1 MDITRG
7 NLDEISRPASSSRAH
22 LGSRASSASLEVLT
36 PEPCLSKVD
45 YQGDLDSDHKQD
57 NSGKSSPEGN
67 QYDSRVKYKTQ
78 KMSTLQ
84 QTMEEETT
92 CIFQQMQNSEL
103 SEYISSS
110 DSGEDCVETEPPN
123 LNKASQEQ
131 SSNVKEEVSEEKDVD
146 PKIEEAI
153 RKMNKLDKILAKK
166 QSQERTIKK
175 QGREMRTKLWEELQ
189 CVITLSASGSHEE
202 IENTNT
208 FLALTSSLHERADC
222 QNEMETGGLFN
233 KAEKSHYGSDTR
245 IKKNQDFIKKNIE
258 LAKDSGNQVVML
270 EEEKKRLIELL
281 KDTEDGNE
289 LQDTEEDTSGWL
301 VAGEGY
307 TPEPMEFHHLNE
319 IAAKLQIIVSNGD
332 FSIIHS
338 SCSNVPSQIYQR
350 LSDLNVLD
358 NSSSLIWTEIPVHLY
373 RLGLLSIL
381 RLQKESLAY
390 ANRNLEAA
398 PGEKVLRDTKE
409 QRDQQVR
416 LKEIDQQ
423 LKNLLGNLPE
433 ELPCLSEEQLKTLL
447 EECMQSQRTISNV
460 PMSKSQELLSDENFF
475 SCYTTQDATLLS
487 MSTLSNPL
495 GETHSVRMSADQEN
509 AGLEDKNEHNCAE
522 NESPGFCLTKAIADS
537 HLSKDL
543 VVQTEEPNDLESLQ
557 EIADMNSAEGYFMSR
572 ALSTKSLKKPSFLDE
587 PFYGISVNNELSTEA
602 DIPSIPLQ
610 TKGGKIL

>member
-57 NSGKSSPEGN
+57 NSGKSSPEEN

-131 SSNVKEEVSEEKDVD
+131 SSNVKEELSEEKDVD

-233 KAEKSHYGSDTR
+233 KAEKSHYGSDTK
-245 IKKNQDFIKKNIE
+245 IKKNQNFIKKNIE

-319 IAAKLQIIVSNGD
+319 IDAKLQIIVSNGD
-332 FSIIHS
+332 FSAIHS
-338 SCSNVPSQIYQR
+338 SCSKVPSQIYQ
-350 LSDLNVLD
+350 
-358 NSSSLIWTEIPVHLY
+358 
-373 RLGLLSIL
+373 
-381 RLQKESLAY
+381 ESLAY
-390 ANRNLEAA
+390 TNRNLEAA
-398 PGEKVLRDTKE
+398 PGEKVLRDAKE
-409 QRDQQVR
+409 QRDQQIR

-475 SCYTTQDATLLS
+475 SCYTTQDVTLLS

-537 HLSKDL
+537 NLSKDL

-557 EIADMNSAEGYFMSR
+557 EIADKNTAEGYFMSR
-572 ALSTKSLKKPSFLDE
+572 ALSTKSLKKPFLDE
-587 PFYGISVNNELSTEA
+587 PFYGISVNNELSTET

-610 TKGGKIL
+610 TKGGEALNNLLNRLLIMMKIPSRFLPKVCTNVL

>member
-1 MDITRG
+1 MR
-7 NLDEISRPASSSRAH
+7 
-22 LGSRASSASLEVLT
+22 
-36 PEPCLSKVD
+36 
-45 YQGDLDSDHKQD
+45 
-57 NSGKSSPEGN
+57 
-67 QYDSRVKYKTQ
+67 
-78 KMSTLQ
+78 TLQ

-110 DSGEDCVETEPPN
+110 DSGEDCAETEPPN
-123 LNKASQEQ
+123 LNEASQEQ
-131 SSNVKEEVSEEKDVD
+131 LTNVKEEVCEEKDVD
-146 PKIEEAI
+146 PKIQEAI

-202 IENTNT
+202 IENTNN
-208 FLALTSSLHERADC
+208 FLALMSTLHERADC
-222 QNEMETGGLFN
+222 QNEMETSGLFN
-233 KAEKSHYGSDTR
+233 KAEKSHYESNTR
-245 IKKNQDFIKKNIE
+245 SKKNQDFIKKNIE

-281 KDTEDGNE
+281 KGTEDGSE
-289 LQDTEEDTSGWL
+289 LQDTEEDASGWL

-319 IAAKLQIIVSNGD
+319 IDAKLQIIVSNGD
-332 FSIIHS
+332 ISAIHS
-338 SCSNVPSQIYQR
+338 SCSKVPSQIYQ
-350 LSDLNVLD
+350 
-358 NSSSLIWTEIPVHLY
+358 
-373 RLGLLSIL
+373 
-381 RLQKESLAY
+381 ESLAY

-409 QRDQQVR
+409 QRDQQIR

-447 EECMQSQRTISNV
+447 EECMQSQRTISNI
-460 PMSKSQELLSDENFF
+460 PMSKSQELLSGENFF
-475 SCYTTQDATLLS
+475 SRYTTQDAALLS

-509 AGLEDKNEHNCAE
+509 AGLEGKNEHSCAE
-522 NESPGFCLTKAIADS
+522 NESPGFYLTKAMADS

-557 EIADMNSAEGYFMSR
+557 EIADKSSAEGYFMSR

-610 TKGGKIL
+610 TKGDGLKVEDAAEE

>member
-57 NSGKSSPEGN
+57 NSGKSSPEEN

-131 SSNVKEEVSEEKDVD
+131 SSNVKEELSEEKDVD

-233 KAEKSHYGSDTR
+233 KAEKSHYGSDTK
-245 IKKNQDFIKKNIE
+245 IKKNQNFIKKNIE

-319 IAAKLQIIVSNGD
+319 IDAKLQIIVSNGD
-332 FSIIHS
+332 FSAIHS
-338 SCSNVPSQIYQR
+338 SCSKVPSQIYQSR
-350 LSDLNVLD
+350 MGRRHIFSAEACLAQVTGDDSNTSTDAILSQGSEDADFVPD
-358 NSSSLIWTEIPVHLY
+358 MGDFSEQEDHVSMEPSSS
-373 RLGLLSIL
+373 SD
-381 RLQKESLAY
+381 K
-390 ANRNLEAA
+390 
-398 PGEKVLRDTKE
+398 
-409 QRDQQVR
+409 
-416 LKEIDQQ
+416 
-423 LKNLLGNLPE
+423 E
-433 ELPCLSEEQLKTLL
+433 ELVPQAEVMPILPVGKRRGPAQGHHGRLRRATAGHRAEPLPPPPENITDDDTFRGRNNRVWEEKKSMANTSSEN
-447 EECMQSQRTISNV
+447 SQR
-460 PMSKSQELLSDENFF
+460 
-475 SCYTTQDATLLS
+475 
-487 MSTLSNPL
+487 
-495 GETHSVRMSADQEN
+495 HS
-509 AGLEDKNEHNCAE
+509 
-522 NESPGFCLTKAIADS
+522 P
-537 HLSKDL
+537 
-543 VVQTEEPNDLESLQ
+543 
-557 EIADMNSAEGYFMSR
+557 
-572 ALSTKSLKKPSFLDE
+572 
-587 PFYGISVNNELSTEA
+587 
-602 DIPSIPLQ
+602 
-610 TKGGKIL
+610 

>member
-381 RLQKESLAY
+381 RLQKSRMGRQHIFSAEACLAQVTGDDSNTSTD
-390 ANRNLEAA
+390 AILSQGSEDADFVPDMGDFSEQEDHVSMEPSSSSDKEELVPQAEVMPILPVGKGRGPAQGHHGRLRRATAGHRAEPLLPPPENVTDDDTFRGRNNRVW
-398 PGEKVLRDTKE
+398 GEKKSMANTS
-409 QRDQQVR
+409 
-416 LKEIDQQ
+416 
-423 LKNLLGNLPE
+423 
-433 ELPCLSEEQLKTLL
+433 SEN
-447 EECMQSQRTISNV
+447 SQR
-460 PMSKSQELLSDENFF
+460 
-475 SCYTTQDATLLS
+475 
-487 MSTLSNPL
+487 
-495 GETHSVRMSADQEN
+495 HS
-509 AGLEDKNEHNCAE
+509 
-522 NESPGFCLTKAIADS
+522 P
-537 HLSKDL
+537 
-543 VVQTEEPNDLESLQ
+543 
-557 EIADMNSAEGYFMSR
+557 
-572 ALSTKSLKKPSFLDE
+572 
-587 PFYGISVNNELSTEA
+587 
-602 DIPSIPLQ
+602 
-610 TKGGKIL
+610 

>member
-7 NLDEISRPASSSRAH
+7 NLDDISRPASSSRAH

-57 NSGKSSPEGN
+57 NSGKSSPEEKN
-67 QYDSRVKYKTQ
+67 QDNSREKYKTQ
-78 KMSTLQ
+78 KMRTLQ

-123 LNKASQEQ
+123 LNEASQEMLT
-131 SSNVKEEVSEEKDVD
+131 NVKEEVSEEKDVD
-146 PKIEEAI
+146 PKIQEAI

-189 CVITLSASGSHEE
+189 CVIILSASGSHEE
-202 IENTNT
+202 IENTNN

-222 QNEMETGGLFN
+222 QNEMETSGLFN
-233 KAEKSHYGSDTR
+233 KAEKSHYESNTR
-245 IKKNQDFIKKNIE
+245 SKKNQDFIKKNIE

-281 KDTEDGNE
+281 KGTEDGSE
-289 LQDTEEDTSGWL
+289 LQDTEIVMSIYLSNKGFFEYKDAVLQEDASGWL

-319 IAAKLQIIVSNGD
+319 IDAKLQIIVSNGD
-332 FSIIHS
+332 SSAIHS
-338 SCSNVPSQIYQR
+338 SCSKVPSQIYQ
-350 LSDLNVLD
+350 
-358 NSSSLIWTEIPVHLY
+358 
-373 RLGLLSIL
+373 
-381 RLQKESLAY
+381 ESLAY

-409 QRDQQVR
+409 QRDQQIR

-495 GETHSVRMSADQEN
+495 GETHSVRMSADQEK

-522 NESPGFCLTKAIADS
+522 NESPGFSLTKAMADS

-557 EIADMNSAEGYFMSR
+557 EIADKSSAEGYFMSR
-572 ALSTKSLKKPSFLDE
+572 ALGTKSLKRPSFLDE

-610 TKGGKIL
+610 TKGDGLKVEDAAEE

>member
-7 NLDEISRPASSSRAH
+7 NLDDISRPASSSRAH

-57 NSGKSSPEGN
+57 NSGKSSPEEKN
-67 QYDSRVKYKTQ
+67 QDNSREKYKTQ
-78 KMSTLQ
+78 KMRTLQ

-123 LNKASQEQ
+123 LNEASQEMLT
-131 SSNVKEEVSEEKDVD
+131 NVKEEVSEEKDVD
-146 PKIEEAI
+146 PKIQEAI

-189 CVITLSASGSHEE
+189 CVIILSASGSHEE
-202 IENTNT
+202 IENTNN

-222 QNEMETGGLFN
+222 QNEMETSGLFN
-233 KAEKSHYGSDTR
+233 KAEKSHYESNTR
-245 IKKNQDFIKKNIE
+245 SKKNQDFIKKNIE

-281 KDTEDGNE
+281 KGTEDGSE
-289 LQDTEEDTSGWL
+289 LQDTEEDASGWL

-319 IAAKLQIIVSNGD
+319 IDAKLQIIVSNGD
-332 FSIIHS
+332 SSAIHS
-338 SCSNVPSQIYQR
+338 SCSKVPSQIYQ
-350 LSDLNVLD
+350 
-358 NSSSLIWTEIPVHLY
+358 
-373 RLGLLSIL
+373 
-381 RLQKESLAY
+381 ESLAY

-409 QRDQQVR
+409 QRDQQIR

-495 GETHSVRMSADQEN
+495 GETHSVRMSADQEK

-522 NESPGFCLTKAIADS
+522 NESPGFSLTKAMADS

-557 EIADMNSAEGYFMSR
+557 EIADKSSAEGYFMSR
-572 ALSTKSLKKPSFLDE
+572 ALGTKSLKRPSFLDE

-610 TKGGKIL
+610 TKGDGLKVEDAAEE